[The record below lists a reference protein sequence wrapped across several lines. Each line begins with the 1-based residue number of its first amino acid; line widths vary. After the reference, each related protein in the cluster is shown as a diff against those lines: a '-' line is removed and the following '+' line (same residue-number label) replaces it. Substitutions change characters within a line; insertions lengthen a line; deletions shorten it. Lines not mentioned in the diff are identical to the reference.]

1 MNLLKTFL
9 IYLTT
14 VLFIAC
20 SNGDKASI
28 VGADFGDASFINDN
42 FAGNKI
48 NYEKIGNPC
57 ELLNS
62 IQIAKLYGASSEKV
76 MIDRSNELGGQKSCR
91 FLVSLSD
98 QEFDHLT
105 GFIAIAPEISADNDP
120 GGIAE
125 ATGGGTEWIE
135 AWELKKMLSKSSEYI
150 PNMGKAAIW
159 FGAKRSLLIKLD
171 GYSLSITAPGAA
183 FNKKEKEK
191 NRNYK
196 AIAIE
201 IAQKSGLL

>member
-135 AWELKKMLSKSSEYI
+135 AWELKK
-150 PNMGKAAIW
+150 NAI
-159 FGAKRSLLIKLD
+159 
-171 GYSLSITAPGAA
+171 
-183 FNKKEKEK
+183 
-191 NRNYK
+191 
-196 AIAIE
+196 
-201 IAQKSGLL
+201 